1 MFMSNWSITY
11 ELHIE
16 SKEENHKQV
25 VFDILD
31 ADSYFD
37 LINNG
42 LRDSVA
48 EITKRTLGE
57 KVKGLI
63 EIQVEVIEVKE
74 LNIMVP

>member
-1 MFMSNWSITY
+1 MSNWSITY